1 MFHNTSGSKLKE
13 LAYETGCFT
22 SSSSSSSMLPY
33 LIPEMMIIPY
43 FTFHLCHK
51 THHLMISEIICVTSY
66 MVSVSGQHKEF
77 VMSFHYIFFLFPGED
92 IASLSEHQATKTLV
106 VSPWQVE
113 KHWKCQLLLP
123 AERNRNLPSA
133 LPLSAL
139 SEIQGLPEYLPSATF
154 LLISKPPPASSSS
167 LRAS

>member
-77 VMSFHYIFFLFPGED
+77 VMSFHYIFFLFSWWGYSKSFWTPGNKDSGSESM
-92 IASLSEHQATKTLV
+92 ASGKTLEMSTPSTSRKEQEPAFSITFICPLRDTGAARI
-106 VSPWQVE
+106 SP
-113 KHWKCQLLLP
+113 KCHFFI
-123 AERNRNLPSA
+123 N
-133 LPLSAL
+133 
-139 SEIQGLPEYLPSATF
+139 I
-154 LLISKPPPASSSS
+154 
-167 LRAS
+167 